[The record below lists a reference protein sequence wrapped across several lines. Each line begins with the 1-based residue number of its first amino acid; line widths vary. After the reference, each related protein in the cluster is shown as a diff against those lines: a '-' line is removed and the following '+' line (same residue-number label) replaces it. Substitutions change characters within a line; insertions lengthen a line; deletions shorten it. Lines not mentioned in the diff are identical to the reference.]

1 MYTIYSLYTLFVFL
15 VSDYK
20 MYHAILG
27 LLCVWLTYIAFRLG
41 LNFNKNVYPDFNC
54 ELNKEHIS
62 FPLSDINRWSPVK
75 YFFVALIDWLFAVLS
90 AKFYTGRGFFSVLKG
105 AFGGDSAYYTY
116 QEYFLSNQ
124 LKSFSIEKIPYILM
138 NAFITIILIWS
149 VISLLSIKRKKWYN
163 IVFVF
168 LVVLAY
174 LYFGA
179 SRGTNFEVYIVFILC
194 IFCLIK
200 KMQEC
205 SPHKK
210 IVYIGSAAVSAFL
223 MVFIYQA
230 RISDRG
236 LSLAYS
242 ICPEIHFA
250 SNSFLGEYFPVMTK
264 TFLSFFSY
272 LGYGIYCIGVSVG
285 DICMSSIRGL
295 VSMSVP
301 GGFFLISE
309 ESMHEMIKK
318 TINVQARWIPDMVD
332 FVDTFGFVLYFC
344 CMFFL
349 GCFLKNVMCGS
360 YSVFLKNLIQVVITI
375 EMLSLPVGNFLVT
388 SSSNKIMV
396 LFLLLFFIKS
406 RYRISLY

>member
-1 MYTIYSLYTLFVFL
+1 MFGIL

-20 MYHAILG
+20 ICYARLVLI
-27 LLCVWLTYIAFRLG
+27 CVWLTFVAFKCG
-41 LNFNKNVYPDFNC
+41 FNSSKSVYSESNC
-54 ELNKEHIS
+54 VLENEHVS
-62 FPLSDINRWSPVK
+62 FPLSGIDHWSPAK
-75 YFFVALIDWLFAVLS
+75 YFFVALIDWLFAIMS

-105 AFGGDSAYYTY
+105 AFGGDSVYYSY
-116 QEYFLSNQ
+116 QEYFRLNQ
-124 LKSFSIEKIPYILM
+124 LNSFSVEKIPYILM
-138 NAFITIILIWS
+138 CAFLTIILFWS
-149 VISLLSIKRKKWYN
+149 VISLLNIKNKKWYN
-163 IVFVF
+163 ITFVI
-168 LVVLAY
+168 LVVFAY
-174 LYFGA
+174 LYFGS
-179 SRGTNFEVYIVFILC
+179 SRGTNFEVYIVFVLFL
-194 IFCLIK
+194 FCLIK
-200 KMQEC
+200 KMQE
-205 SPHKK
+205 STQIKK
-210 IVYIGSAAVSAFL
+210 VVYIGCGTFSALL

-230 RISDRG
+230 RVLDRG
-236 LSLAYS
+236 MTLVYS
-242 ICPEIHFA
+242 ICPEIHFV
-250 SNSFLGEYFPVMTK
+250 SNSFLGENFPLTTK
-264 TFLSFFSY
+264 AFLSFFSY

-309 ESMHEMIKK
+309 DSMHEMIKK

-332 FVDTFGFVLYFC
+332 FVDTFGFVVYFC